1 MNRIEQY
8 KLQKNLTYKNLSDK
22 TKLSA
27 GYLCLLA
34 SGEKKNPSLATM
46 KKISKALGQTVTK
59 IFFK

>member
-8 KLQKNLTYKNLSDK
+8 KLQKNLTYKELSDK
-22 TKLSA
+22 TKLSS

-46 KKISKALGQTVTK
+46 EKISKALGHTVTK